1 MQILSDAIWRLV
13 PRESK
18 DSRDRQGTHPMLSD
32 AIRRAIFPNG
42 GGPLY
47 LMVSDAIWRYVL
59 DGPRWWYLTLSDGMF
74 GFHSPHARFVQRFL
88 EHSSTDNLWRAPK
101 ITDEPLE
108 TIFESSYHFIEL
120 IFIKTLGCLHNMKNN
135 LIPIISSQ
143 NYGWKKSCTS
153 CRWVVHDYTSNV

>member
-1 MQILSDAIWRLV
+1 
-13 PRESK
+13 
-18 DSRDRQGTHPMLSD
+18 
-32 AIRRAIFPNG
+32 
-42 GGPLY
+42 
-47 LMVSDAIWRYVL
+47 
-59 DGPRWWYLTLSDGMF
+59 MF

-153 CRWVVHDYTSNV
+153 VDGLSMIILVTYNPIFRKGIIYGISLEQAFFRP

>member
-1 MQILSDAIWRLV
+1 
-13 PRESK
+13 
-18 DSRDRQGTHPMLSD
+18 MLSD

-108 TIFESSYHFIEL
+108 TIFESSYYFIEL

-153 CRWVVHDYTSNV
+153 VDGLSMIILVTYNPIFRKGIIYGISLEQAFFRP